1 MPSLRTKVSP
11 QTVKLCSEMSKGQLE
26 WNLRQSLTS
35 SIWSSLRVTKQ
46 EANLLTSLLSWMRD
60 QTKVKE
66 APLLWITHY
75 TANRSLWFLDHLTT
89 KEKDPSNPWTPRITA
104 EVSWIHF
111 KDQDFLTQH
120 LKKIPIL
127 LSFCYLT
134 KSMTQATTVMGLPT
148 TWHPW
153 TLSRVLAQICP
164 RNATC
169 WGTT

>member
-26 WNLRQSLTS
+26 WNLYQFLTS

-46 EANLLTSLLSWMRD
+46 EANLLTSLFSWMRG

-111 KDQDFLTQH
+111 KDQDFLT
-120 LKKIPIL
+120 
-127 LSFCYLT
+127 

>member
-35 SIWSSLRVTKQ
+35 SIWSSFKVTKQ
-46 EANLLTSLLSWMRD
+46 EANLLTSLFSWMRD
-60 QTKVKE
+60 QIKVKE

-89 KEKDPSNPWTPRITA
+89 KEKDPLNPWTPRITA

-111 KDQDFLTQH
+111 KDQDF
-120 LKKIPIL
+120 
-127 LSFCYLT
+127 LT

-153 TLSRVLAQICP
+153 TLSRVLAWICP